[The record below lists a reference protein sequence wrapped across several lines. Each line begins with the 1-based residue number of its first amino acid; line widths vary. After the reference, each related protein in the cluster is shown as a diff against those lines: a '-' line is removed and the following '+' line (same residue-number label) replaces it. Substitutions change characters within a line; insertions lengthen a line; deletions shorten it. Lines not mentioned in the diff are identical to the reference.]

1 MRDSDVLLANKS
13 SKNSV
18 YQKWEAQDVEYLK
31 ANFQYTDNKR
41 LAKELGTSANRVAKK
56 LCALGLKRDY
66 KIKFPDLDGE
76 EWKAFPDHPNYLV
89 SNMGRFRNAKN
100 NLLLKPWYSSSDYYY
115 LDFGNKTYLAH
126 RVVAITWLE
135 NPEPDV
141 KTEVNHINGVKD
153 DFRPCQLEWVTPSEN
168 QIHAFSAG
176 LKSTPSGVDN
186 HNAKLSENCV
196 RAIRASTLPSRE
208 LGKMF
213 GVDKAVILNVKNGVS
228 YKGVV

>member
-76 EWKAFPDHPNYLV
+76 EWKAFPDDPNYLV